1 MVCVKFV
8 EFKKKVKIKFVVDE
22 NRYMIA
28 KLGEVPKFSQGIF
41 SIIKD
46 KNEITAIA
54 REGTDLRSVSEE
66 KFFRL
71 ITFNVVLPFGL
82 SGFLS
87 YISNLLSREDIP
99 IFVVSSYSTD
109 HIFVKEEHLDRALG
123 ILKENE
129 ILQA

>member
-1 MVCVKFV
+1 MKFV
-8 EFKKKVKIKFVVDE
+8 EFRKKVKIKFAVDE
-22 NRYMIA
+22 NRYVIA
-28 KLGEVPKFSQGIF
+28 KLEEVPKFSQGIF

-71 ITFNVVLPFGL
+71 ITFNVGLPFEL

-87 YISNLLSREDIP
+87 YISSLLSREDIP

-109 HIFVKEEHLDRALG
+109 HIFVKEEYLDRTLG
-123 ILKENE
+123 ILKENKM
-129 ILQA
+129 LQA

>member
-1 MVCVKFV
+1 VVCVKFV

>member
-1 MVCVKFV
+1 MDCVKFV
-8 EFKKKVKIKFVVDE
+8 EFRKKVKIKFAVDE
-22 NRYMIA
+22 NRYVIA
-28 KLGEVPKFSQGIF
+28 KLEEVPKFSQGIF

-71 ITFNVVLPFGL
+71 ITFNVGLPFEL

-87 YISNLLSREDIP
+87 YISSLLSREDIP

-109 HIFVKEEHLDRALG
+109 HIFVKEEYLDRTLG
-123 ILKENE
+123 ILKENKM
-129 ILQA
+129 LQA

>member
-1 MVCVKFV
+1 MDCVKFV
-8 EFKKKVKIKFVVDE
+8 EFKKKVKIKFAVDE
-22 NRYMIA
+22 NRYVIA
-28 KLGEVPKFSQGIF
+28 KLEEVPKFSQGIF

-46 KNEITAIA
+46 KNEVTAIA

-71 ITFNVVLPFGL
+71 ITFNVNLPFDL

-87 YISNLLSREDIP
+87 HISSLLSREDIP

-109 HIFVKEEHLDRALG
+109 HIFVKEEYLDRALG
-123 ILKENE
+123 ILKENKM
-129 ILQA
+129 LQA

>member
-1 MVCVKFV
+1 VKFV
-8 EFKKKVKIKFVVDE
+8 EFRKKVKIKFAVDE
-22 NRYMIA
+22 NRYVIA
-28 KLGEVPKFSQGIF
+28 KLEEVPKFSQGIF

-71 ITFNVVLPFGL
+71 ITFNVGLPFEL

-87 YISNLLSREDIP
+87 YISSLLSREDIP

-109 HIFVKEEHLDRALG
+109 HIFVKEEYLDRTLG
-123 ILKENE
+123 ILKENKM
-129 ILQA
+129 LQA

>member
-1 MVCVKFV
+1 VNFV
-8 EFKKKVKIKFVVDE
+8 EFRKKVKIKFAVDE
-22 NRYMIA
+22 NRYVIA
-28 KLGEVPKFSQGIF
+28 KLEEVPKFSQGIF

-71 ITFNVVLPFGL
+71 ITFNVGLPFEL

-87 YISNLLSREDIP
+87 YISSLLSREDIP

-109 HIFVKEEHLDRALG
+109 HIFVKEEYLDRTLG
-123 ILKENE
+123 ILKENKM
-129 ILQA
+129 LQA

>member
-1 MVCVKFV
+1 MKFV
-8 EFKKKVKIKFVVDE
+8 EFKKKVKIKFAVDE
-22 NRYMIA
+22 NRYVIA
-28 KLGEVPKFSQGIF
+28 KLEEVPKFSQGIF

-46 KNEITAIA
+46 KNEVTAIA

-71 ITFNVVLPFGL
+71 ITFNVNLPFDL

-87 YISNLLSREDIP
+87 HISSLLSREDIP

-109 HIFVKEEHLDRALG
+109 HIFVKEEYLDRALG
-123 ILKENE
+123 ILKENKM
-129 ILQA
+129 LQA

>member
-1 MVCVKFV
+1 VDCVKFV
-8 EFKKKVKIKFVVDE
+8 EFRKKVKIKFAVDE
-22 NRYMIA
+22 NRYVIA
-28 KLGEVPKFSQGIF
+28 KLEEVPKFSQGIF

-71 ITFNVVLPFGL
+71 ITFNVGLPFEL

-87 YISNLLSREDIP
+87 YISSLLSREDIP

-109 HIFVKEEHLDRALG
+109 HIFVKEEYLDRTLG
-123 ILKENE
+123 ILKENKM
-129 ILQA
+129 LQA

>member
-1 MVCVKFV
+1 VKFV
-8 EFKKKVKIKFVVDE
+8 EFKKKVKIKFAVDE
-22 NRYMIA
+22 NRYVIA
-28 KLGEVPKFSQGIF
+28 KLEEVPKFSQGIF

-46 KNEITAIA
+46 KNEVTAIA

-71 ITFNVVLPFGL
+71 ITFNVNLPFDL

-87 YISNLLSREDIP
+87 HISSLLSREDIP

-109 HIFVKEEHLDRALG
+109 HIFVKEEYLDRALG
-123 ILKENE
+123 ILKENKM
-129 ILQA
+129 LQA